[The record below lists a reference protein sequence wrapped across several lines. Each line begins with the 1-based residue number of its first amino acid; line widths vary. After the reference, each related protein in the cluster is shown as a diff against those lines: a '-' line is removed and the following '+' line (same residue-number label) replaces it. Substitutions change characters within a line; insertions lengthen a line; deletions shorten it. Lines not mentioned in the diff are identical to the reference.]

1 MNLLDMAKNSMNRL
15 ANYNNQSDNNL
26 IEKYANKF
34 DMSNDA
40 MAKSWGT
47 EYTPESRDYFQSA
60 PAPEVMPNEL
70 DFQGVSE
77 ELDPEG
83 VSEEYD
89 INTLDVNNADS
100 VRNFQEVYGLEPD
113 GVFGPKSE
121 ARLRELQSNNTTMQS
136 NNAPTYGFGRY
147 TDPSNVLEDAK
158 KAAHYGS
165 PETSSWDNF
174 KTNFSNAWKR
184 NL

>member
-1 MNLLDMAKNSMNRL
+1 MNLLDMAKNSMNKW
-15 ANYNNQSDNNL
+15 ANFNKDADNRL
-26 IEKYANKF
+26 IERQAERFN
-34 DMSNDA
+34 MTPDA
-40 MAKSWGT
+40 YVRSQGHGAT
-47 EYTPESRDYFQSA
+47 PYRPESIDYFNNTSPSA

-70 DFQGVSE
+70 DLQGVSE

-100 VRNFQEVYGLEPD
+100 VRNFQKVYGLEPD

-121 ARLRELQSNNTTMQS
+121 AMLRELQS

-184 NL
+184 NQ